1 MMLPSC
7 KLPIKYLE
15 PSSLY
20 LNFSD
25 ITILSVSTKF
35 KAIACLEA

>member
-1 MMLPSC
+1 M
-7 KLPIKYLE
+7 KYLE

-20 LNFSD
+20 LNLLET
-25 ITILSVSTKF
+25 TILFVSTRF